1 MYDPIARRLAGHD
14 YHPVGIDL
22 RGHRS
27 NRRRDAPAG
36 SHFLPP
42 PTELRGALGEL
53 GIEKAYVVGA
63 SFGGGVAVWLNALTP
78 GLVLHSILAEA
89 IAFDQQSLGNVANPM
104 AEQTRRRRV
113 NWPSREEMAA
123 SYGSRPPL
131 DALEDAALRAYLR
144 YGTIDQPDGSVT
156 LACAPE
162 VEAGYYERAATIDGG
177 RGAATVL
184 GELAGRVTVVCGRN
198 SSLGLN
204 RFRVQAELAGGD
216 LVALDAGH
224 LVLHENTDRAVALI
238 RERLLVHQASP
249 PAEGSRT
256 PVGRHIDASKLRAGS
271 RVERSSK
278 RARSRTSRRLDPP
291 TDFDPS
297 SSITEQNGQAVATM
311 LAPVAAA

>member
-1 MYDPIARRLAGHD
+1 MSDDVGHDATPFELSVAGRRVAGLDWGGDGTPLVLLHANGFCAGMYDPIARRLAGRD

-22 RGHRS
+22 RGHGRTDPP
-27 NRRRDAPAG
+27 REPAEFAFP
-36 SHFLPP
+36 SIA
-42 PTELRGALGEL
+42 TELSGALGQL
-53 GIEKAYVVGA
+53 GIEQAFVVGA
-63 SFGGGVAVWLNALTP
+63 SMGGGVAVWLNALTP

-89 IAFDQQSLGNVANPM
+89 IAFDQQSLGDVANPL
-104 AEQTRRRRV
+104 AEQTRRRRI

-144 YGTIDQPDGSVT
+144 YGTIDQADGSVN
-156 LACAPE
+156 LACSPE
-162 VEAGYYERAATIDGG
+162 VEAGIYERAATIDGG

-184 GELAGRVTVVCGRN
+184 GELAGRATVVCGLH

-238 RERLLVHQASP
+238 RERFPVHQDSP
-249 PAEGSRT
+249 PAEGSTR
-256 PVGRHIDASKLRAGS
+256 P
-271 RVERSSK
+271 
-278 RARSRTSRRLDPP
+278 
-291 TDFDPS
+291 
-297 SSITEQNGQAVATM
+297 
-311 LAPVAAA
+311 